1 MVGKTGFEPATPWS
15 QTKCSTKLS
24 HFPINM
30 VRSKG
35 FEPLTFWFVAK
46 HSIQLSYER
55 MTMTMSVRQ
64 LIKLVAPAGIEP
76 ATQGFSVPCSTN
88 WAMKPNIMA
97 VSTGLEPAIFC
108 VTGRRV
114 NQLHHETKIIKLVA
128 GEGFE
133 PTTSGLW
140 AQRATELLHPAILLL
155 KLYGGGK
162 GIRTPAP
169 LARPPGFQ
177 DRSLQPDLGI
187 PPIRH
192 LWRWIDYII
201 IFFV

>member
-24 HFPINM
+24 HFPKM

-55 MTMTMSVRQ
+55 MSRNQFIWILNKYQNGGSSGNRTSDTGIFSPLLYRLSYEAKWRSQRDSNPRSSAWQADVLTSCTMR
-64 LIKLVAPAGIEP
+64 
-76 ATQGFSVPCSTN
+76 
-88 WAMKPNIMA
+88 PN
-97 VSTGLEPAIFC
+97 GC
-108 VTGRRV
+108 GRRIWTYDLWV
-114 NQLHHETKIIKLVA
+114 MS
-128 GEGFE
+128 
-133 PTTSGLW
+133 PTSYRTAPS
-140 AQRATELLHPAILLL
+140 RDIN
-155 KLYGGGK
+155 GGGK

-169 LARPPGFQ
+169 LSRPPGFQ

-187 PPIRH
+187 PP
-192 LWRWIDYII
+192 LSFQTTNWL
-201 IFFV
+201 

>member
-1 MVGKTGFEPATPWS
+1 
-15 QTKCSTKLS
+15 
-24 HFPINM
+24 M
-30 VRSKG
+30 VRPKG

-55 MTMTMSVRQ
+55 ITLAILSMVKQTREHINKKWWLQRESNQRHRDFQSLALPTELWSQ
-64 LIKLVAPAGIEP
+64 
-76 ATQGFSVPCSTN
+76 
-88 WAMKPNIMA
+88 MA

-114 NQLHHETKIIKLVA
+114 NQLHHETKLVA

-133 PTTSGLW
+133 PTTFGLW
-140 AQRATELLHPAILLL
+140 AQRATKLLHPAI
-155 KLYGGGK
+155 YTGGGK

-169 LARPPGFQ
+169 FARPPGFQ

-187 PPIRH
+187 PPIV
-192 LWRWIDYII
+192 II
-201 IFFV
+201 ISNDKLIISQ